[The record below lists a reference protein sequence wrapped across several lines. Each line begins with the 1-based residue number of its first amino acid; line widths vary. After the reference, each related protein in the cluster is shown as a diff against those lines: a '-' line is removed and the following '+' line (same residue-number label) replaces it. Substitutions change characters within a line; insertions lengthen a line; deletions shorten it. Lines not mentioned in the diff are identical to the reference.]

1 MTWSSIRSIRKR
13 QRTDAMTD
21 LLKTSAVL
29 ILIVILLRRKVSMS
43 AVMPIG
49 ALLLG
54 ILYLTPPLEFLRA
67 TAIGLF
73 SPKSL
78 EMTLTLMLTM
88 VMENIL
94 RTTGMLKRM
103 VSSLS
108 VAIPDRRF
116 VMAAMPGMIG
126 MLPSP
131 GGAIFSAPMVN
142 EAAGDAEID
151 PERRAL
157 INYWYRHIWEYIS
170 PLYPGIILV
179 AGLTG
184 LSTQTLFAVNLPC
197 AVSVAVWGVPFCFH
211 GIGRQQ
217 TQTVSTSRRREFLTF
232 LAMISPIILALLL
245 VVIFRVSAPL
255 ALGGAVVSLYGFHR
269 YTPVMI
275 IKNLRESISAKA
287 LFLVIGIMIFQEVLR
302 ATGALAGV
310 SAFFAASRMPVH
322 LLLMVIPF
330 IAGIMTGLTVGYVGI
345 TFPLL
350 LPLMGTPTPSPALV
364 ALVFSA
370 GFAGVM
376 LSPVHLCYVLTCEYF
391 HADIAKVYRRL
402 FLPSACV

>member
-1 MTWSSIRSIRKR
+1 
-13 QRTDAMTD
+13 MTD

-29 ILIVILLRRKVSMS
+29 ILIIFLLRRKVSMS

-49 ALLLG
+49 AAVLG
-54 ILYLTPPLEFLRA
+54 IIYLTPPLDFLKA
-67 TAIGLF
+67 TAVGIF
-73 SPKSL
+73 APKSL

-108 VAIPDRRF
+108 TAVPDRRV
-116 VMAAMPGMIG
+116 VMAAMPAMIG

-131 GGAIFSAPMVN
+131 GGAVFSAPMVN
-142 EAAGDAEID
+142 EAAGDANVS
-151 PERRAL
+151 PEQKAL

-170 PLYPGIILV
+170 PLYPGIILA
-179 AGLTG
+179 AGITG
-184 LSTQTLFAVNLPC
+184 LSTQTLFVANLPF
-197 AVSVAVWGVPFCFH
+197 ALSVVGWGVLFCFR
-211 GIGRQQ
+211 GIGKQEAPQ
-217 TQTVSTSRRREFLTF
+217 PSTSRRKELLTF
-232 LAMISPIILALLL
+232 FTMISPIMLALLL
-245 VVIFRVSAPL
+245 VVLFRVNATL
-255 ALGGAVVSLYGFHR
+255 ALGGAVITLYAFHR

-275 IKNLRESISAKA
+275 VKNLRESVSLKA

-302 ATGALAGV
+302 TTGALAGI
-310 SAFFAASRMPVH
+310 SSFFTTSHMPVH
-322 LLLMVIPF
+322 LLLFLIPF
-330 IAGIMTGLTVGYVGI
+330 IAGVMTGLTVGYVGI

-350 LPLMGTPTPSPALV
+350 LPLMGASTPSAALV
-364 ALVFSA
+364 ALAFGS

-391 HADIAKVYRRL
+391 QADIAKVYHRL
-402 FLPSACV
+402 YLPSACVLAAVLIPLYVW